1 MPMRIEYRASART
14 DLNAI
19 AIYTKQEW
27 GPAKARHY
35 LRQLR
40 VVASSLSEFPNR
52 FPSHNSRRGQFRKV
66 ASGEHFIFYVVCEDR
81 IEIVRVLHKG
91 MNVDQIL

>member
-1 MPMRIEYRASART
+1 MRIEYRASARA

-27 GPAKARHY
+27 GLAKARQY
-35 LRQLR
+35 LRQLQ
-40 VVASSLSEFPNR
+40 VVVSSLSEFPNR
-52 FPSHNSRRGQFRKV
+52 FPSHNSRHGQFRKV
-66 ASGEHFIFYVVCEDR
+66 ASGEHFIFYVVFEDR